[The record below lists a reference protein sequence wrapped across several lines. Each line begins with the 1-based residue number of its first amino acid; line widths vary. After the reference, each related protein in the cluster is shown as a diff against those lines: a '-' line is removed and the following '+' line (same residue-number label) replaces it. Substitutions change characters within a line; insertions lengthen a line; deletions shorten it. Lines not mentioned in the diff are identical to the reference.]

1 MNMNRIRRKVY
12 ALVETVSYDDIS
24 TQKIDWFDRLIVGL
38 IFINIIA
45 VILGSISSI
54 ERKFARA
61 LQIFEFASVIIFTI
75 EYLFRI
81 YACPEN
87 PKYSGPIRGRVRF
100 ALTPL
105 LLIDLLAILPFYIP
119 LLLPV
124 DLRFLRA
131 MRLFRVFRFFKL
143 GRYSRSLKAIGNV
156 LSSKR
161 GELLIT
167 LFLIFILLIV
177 SSSLL
182 YYAERDA
189 QPDKFSSIPG
199 SMWWSVV
206 TLTTVGY
213 GDVFP
218 ITPLGK
224 FFGAIISFLGIGLF
238 ALPAGI
244 LGAGFLEEMRK
255 PACNEAR
262 KCPHCGKEIN

>member
-1 MNMNRIRRKVY
+1 MGRIRRRLY
-12 ALVETVSYDDIS
+12 SLVETASYEDIS
-24 TQKIDWFDRLIVGL
+24 VQKIDWFDRLIVGL
-38 IFINIIA
+38 IFFNIIA
-45 VILGSISSI
+45 VILSSISSF
-54 ERKFARA
+54 EKQFARA
-61 LQIFEFASVIIFTI
+61 LNSFELISIIVFSL
-75 EYLFRI
+75 EYLIRI

-87 PKYSGPIRGRVRF
+87 PKYSSPVTGRIRF

-105 LLIDLLAILPFYIP
+105 LIIDLLAILPFYIP
-119 LLLPV
+119 LLLPI

-131 MRLFRVFRFFKL
+131 LRLFRVFRLFKL

-156 LSSKR
+156 LSAKR
-161 GELLIT
+161 GELLVT
-167 LFLIFILLIV
+167 VFLILILLIV

-189 QPDKFSSIPG
+189 QPDKFSSIPA
-199 SMWWSVV
+199 SMWWGVV

-218 ITPLGK
+218 VTPLGK
-224 FFGAIISFLGIGLF
+224 IFGAIISFLGIGLF

-255 PACNEAR
+255 PTCSENK
-262 KCPHCGKEIN
+262 KCPHCGKEIA